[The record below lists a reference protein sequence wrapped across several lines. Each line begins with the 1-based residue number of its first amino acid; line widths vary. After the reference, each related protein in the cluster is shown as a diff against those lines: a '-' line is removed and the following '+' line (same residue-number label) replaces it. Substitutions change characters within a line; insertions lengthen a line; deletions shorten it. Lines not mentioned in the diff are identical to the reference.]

1 VEQRGHQ
8 EARIGHRGER
18 PDLPQD
24 ESDGG
29 DDLGPDRGWQQQ
41 KVRGHISAAKLLTGR
56 TTSEPEV
63 GGLEEKGEGERRR
76 AAATAPLLGL
86 VECCGR
92 KRK

>member
-29 DDLGPDRGWQQQ
+29 DDLGPDREG
-41 KVRGHISAAKLLTGR
+41 VAAAEGAGTHLGG
-56 TTSEPEV
+56 
-63 GGLEEKGEGERRR
+63 GGLEEG
-76 AAATAPLLGL
+76 
-86 VECCGR
+86 
-92 KRK
+92 